1 MSIKKNVWVMSWL
14 AGRLYKK
21 LARADAAFDI
31 ALSIWDMSK
40 KKADEASVSAT
51 ATRLIEAPG
60 PPWRWRRVI
69 NVKDID
75 PVYGPLGLCV
85 NRARI
90 ARRAGVIWT
99 RTLPAI
105 RDPGSAGSV

>member
-40 KKADEASVSAT
+40 KKADEARVFQCAERVTDALQSVNVFVAENGGGIKS
-51 ATRLIEAPG
+51 G
-60 PPWRWRRVI
+60 MS
-69 NVKDID
+69 VKDT
-75 PVYGPLGLCV
+75 LLQE
-85 NRARI
+85 
-90 ARRAGVIWT
+90 IW
-99 RTLPAI
+99 
-105 RDPGSAGSV
+105 S

>member
-40 KKADEASVSAT
+40 KKADEARVFQCAERVTDALQSVNVFVAENGGGIKS
-51 ATRLIEAPG
+51 G
-60 PPWRWRRVI
+60 MS
-69 NVKDID
+69 VKD
-75 PVYGPLGLCV
+75 
-85 NRARI
+85 
-90 ARRAGVIWT
+90 
-99 RTLPAI
+99 TLLQEI
-105 RDPGSAGSV
+105 RS